1 LKVTIAIPIYNAA
14 RHLNVTLDS
23 LMNQTMDAADF
34 EIICVNDRSTDNSL
48 GVINEYQKKMS
59 NLILIDRVENS
70 GGPMIPRNDAIEA
83 ARGEYILFLDND
95 DFLGEETL
103 ERFYNAAT
111 EHKSDVIFGKYVGV
125 NGRVVPQSMFKKGNR
140 YNADIIE
147 DNLVYSLAPHKMFNL
162 QFVKENGFQF
172 HPKAVVGEDQLF
184 VMQCFINAKVITVLS
199 DYDYYYVVARG
210 NENLS
215 LKYFPANEFFF
226 SFNRI
231 MEFLENSSLNAIYK
245 RELKIAFL
253 NRFLHASRL
262 KGHLLSGLLN
272 KEQKKDW
279 LNETK
284 LFIDNHVGDDL
295 IASMHS
301 RFQYLLKVAKE
312 NDVDKLLAIHR
323 HINKVTANDISK
335 VENGFIYARLRKVSK
350 EISYDEEHVV
360 NQFNTSNVFISELE
374 FDDRT
379 FTINGQMTQSLLINQ
394 DVEYELRLVHRPT
407 GLEVHHKNQFPGIQ
421 DKFTFVVD
429 YQEILFD
436 EKFVGVWD
444 LFVEATVNG
453 YVKRRRLGSS
463 RAEFLKKHDI
473 IPSLHS
479 FGKVYSIQPFYTK
492 PLSNISLEVKLE
504 DKSKKGNK

>member
-1 LKVTIAIPIYNAA
+1 MKVTIAIPIYNAA

-23 LMNQTMDAADF
+23 LMNQTMDSTDF
-34 EIICVNDRSTDNSL
+34 EIICVNDRSTDKSIE
-48 GVINEYQKKMS
+48 VINEYKKKMS
-59 NLILIDRVENS
+59 NLVLIDREENS

-103 ERFYNAAT
+103 ERFYRAAT
-111 EHKSDVIFGKYVGV
+111 EHKSDVIYGKYVGV
-125 NGRVVPQSMFKKGNR
+125 NGRGVPKSMFKKGNR

-162 QFVKENGFQF
+162 QFVKENGFRF

-184 VMQCFINAKVITVLS
+184 VMQCYINAKVITVLS

-272 KEQKKDW
+272 REQKIDW

-284 LFIDNHVGDDL
+284 LFIDTHVADD
-295 IASMHS
+295 IISSMNS
-301 RFQYLLKVAKE
+301 RFQYLLTVAKE
-312 NDVDKLLAIHR
+312 NDVDKLLSLHD
-323 HINKVTANDISK
+323 HINKVTANDVTR
-335 VENGFIYARLRKVSK
+335 VENGFIYARLRKVTK
-350 EISYDEEHVV
+350 EVAYDEEHVV
-360 NQFNTSNVFISELE
+360 NQFNTSDVYINDME
-374 FDDRT
+374 FDDKT

-394 DVEYELRLVHRPT
+394 DVEYQLRLVHRPT
-407 GLEVHHKNQFPGIQ
+407 GLEVHHENQFPGLQ
-421 DKFTFVVD
+421 NKFTFVVD

-436 EKFVGVWD
+436 EKLVGIWD
-444 LFVEATVNG
+444 LFVEASING

-463 RAEFLKKHDI
+463 RAEYLKEHDI
-473 IPSLHS
+473 ISSLQS
-479 FGKVYSIQPFYTK
+479 FGKVYSIQPFYTN
-492 PLSNISLEVKLE
+492 PRNNISLEVNLADIKE
-504 DKSKKGNK
+504 